1 LKSFSNAR
9 HDQQHDQLEHAAD
22 DDIRQRPEQTHLQG
36 REDRRY
42 LRAASK
48 TAPEPPDRIC
58 APDTLDAIH
67 LTTAQQ
73 LETELSRLI
82 TYDERLGAAAQ
93 AIGCSVIAPS

>member
-1 LKSFSNAR
+1 MTTYAN
-9 HDQQHDQLEHAAD
+9 DQNKHTSRDGKTDATCAPPRRQLPNLPTEYVH
-22 DDIRQRPEQTHLQG
+22 
-36 REDRRY
+36 
-42 LRAASK
+42 
-48 TAPEPPDRIC
+48 
-58 APDTLDAIH
+58 PDTLDAIH